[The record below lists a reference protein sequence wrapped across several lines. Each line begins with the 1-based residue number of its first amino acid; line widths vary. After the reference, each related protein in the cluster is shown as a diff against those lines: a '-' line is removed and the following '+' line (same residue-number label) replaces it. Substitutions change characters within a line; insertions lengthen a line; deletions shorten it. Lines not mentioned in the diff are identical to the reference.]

1 MGFYPEPLVP
11 LRVPAAHERI
21 DPPLVDIYVPDGRR
35 TGDKQN
41 LREAEV
47 ILEEIKQMIDNP
59 ALARIEAADR
69 WRTIG
74 VVSLIGSKQA
84 ALINRL
90 ILDELGEDI
99 VLRHRIACGDSATFQ
114 GNERDVMFL
123 SMVADPHNKTAQT
136 AAQFEQRFNVAMSRA
151 RDQLVLVRSVHEE
164 ELNPVDLKARVIR
177 HFRDP
182 MAGAQAPTGDL
193 EAMCD
198 SDFER
203 AVLRR
208 LVGEGY
214 RVSPQVG
221 ALGYRIDLVVEG
233 ASGRRL
239 AIECDGDNYHA
250 PERWA
255 DDMRRQRIL
264 ERVGW
269 RFWRC
274 WASSFTL
281 DPDGC
286 IADLFA
292 TLDRIGV
299 EPNSSERAAVP
310 YTLHIKA
317 PPKVLPS
324 TADSA
329 DPNDTGAPAARD
341 GIAIG
346 DRVVIQY
353 LDDRKQLAVT
363 VTGDRNDSVN
373 GFLSCSSPLGAKL
386 LGKSEDDEFEITVE
400 GRTRRVLIL
409 KVERLAKPIE
419 TQPAIP
425 TTASRPASATAPT
438 AKTASA
444 SATAQRPTA
453 GPTPRQPEAKFPVS
467 NSTKPRP
474 YSEGE
479 TIHHPKYGTGR
490 VERIA
495 NEEVAGTRLEVIHL
509 TFDNNSMTLK
519 VPVAKAAAQGLRKL
533 ASSDA
538 R

>member
-1 MGFYPEPLVP
+1 
-11 LRVPAAHERI
+11 
-21 DPPLVDIYVPDGRR
+21 
-35 TGDKQN
+35 
-41 LREAEV
+41 
-47 ILEEIKQMIDNP
+47 
-59 ALARIEAADR
+59 
-69 WRTIG
+69 
-74 VVSLIGSKQA
+74 
-84 ALINRL
+84 
-90 ILDELGEDI
+90 
-99 VLRHRIACGDSATFQ
+99 
-114 GNERDVMFL
+114 
-123 SMVADPHNKTAQT
+123 
-136 AAQFEQRFNVAMSRA
+136 
-151 RDQLVLVRSVHEE
+151 
-164 ELNPVDLKARVIR
+164 
-177 HFRDP
+177 
-182 MAGAQAPTGDL
+182 
-193 EAMCD
+193 
-198 SDFER
+198 
-203 AVLRR
+203 
-208 LVGEGY
+208 
-214 RVSPQVG
+214 
-221 ALGYRIDLVVEG
+221 
-233 ASGRRL
+233 
-239 AIECDGDNYHA
+239 
-250 PERWA
+250 
-255 DDMRRQRIL
+255 
-264 ERVGW
+264 
-269 RFWRC
+269 
-274 WASSFTL
+274 
-281 DPDGC
+281 
-286 IADLFA
+286 
-292 TLDRIGV
+292 
-299 EPNSSERAAVP
+299 VP

-386 LGKSEDDEFEITVE
+386 LGKSEDDESEITVE

-479 TIHHPKYGTGR
+479 TIHHPKYGTGW

-495 NEEVAGTRLEVIHL
+495 IEEVAGTRLEVIHL

>member
-1 MGFYPEPLVP
+1 M
-11 LRVPAAHERI
+11 
-21 DPPLVDIYVPDGRR
+21 
-35 TGDKQN
+35 
-41 LREAEV
+41 
-47 ILEEIKQMIDNP
+47 
-59 ALARIEAADR
+59 
-69 WRTIG
+69 
-74 VVSLIGSKQA
+74 
-84 ALINRL
+84 

-114 GNERDVMFL
+114 GNERDVILL
-123 SMVADPHNKTAQT
+123 SMVADPRNKTALT

-151 RDQLVLVRSVHEE
+151 RDRLVLVRSVQEE

-193 EAMCD
+193 EAMCE

-203 AVLRR
+203 AILRR

-239 AIECDGDNYHA
+239 AIECDGDKYHG

-274 WASSFTL
+274 WSSSFTL

-286 IADLFA
+286 VTDLFA

-299 EPNSSERAAVP
+299 EPNRSERTAAR

-317 PPKVLPS
+317 PPKTFPP
-324 TADSA
+324 TADSS
-329 DPNDTGAPAARD
+329 DSNDTGKPAARD

-353 LDDRKQLAVT
+353 LDDRKQLVVT
-363 VTGDRNDSVN
+363 LTGDRNDSVN
-373 GFLSCSSPLGAKL
+373 GFLSYASPLGAEL
-386 LGKSEDDEFEITVE
+386 LGKSEEDEIEITVE

-419 TQPAIP
+419 TRSPTP
-425 TTASRPASATAPT
+425 TTASKPAEATGPAT
-438 AKTASA
+438 KTASA
-444 SATAQRPTA
+444 SATAQRPPAST
-453 GPTPRQPEAKFPVS
+453 TPRQPEMKFPVS
-467 NSTKPRP
+467 DSTKLSP

-479 TIHHPKYGTGR
+479 RIYHPKYGTGR

-495 NEEVAGTRLEVIHL
+495 TEEVAGTRLEVIYL
-509 TFDNNSMTLK
+509 TFDNNSMSLM
-519 VPVAKAAAQGLRKL
+519 VPVAKSAAQGLRKFGL
-533 ASSDA
+533 SNA